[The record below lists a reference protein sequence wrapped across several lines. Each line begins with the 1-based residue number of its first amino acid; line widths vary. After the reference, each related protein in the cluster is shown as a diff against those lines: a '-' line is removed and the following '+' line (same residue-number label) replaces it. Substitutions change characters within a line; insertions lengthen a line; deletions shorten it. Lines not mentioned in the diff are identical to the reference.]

1 MNSFLVIFFSTFF
14 FLVHVETNG
23 KFRLLKI
30 QRQLNFYVF
39 YALDVQ
45 LYNMDND
52 CIRAILNK
60 IRAIIL
66 E

>member
-1 MNSFLVIFFSTFF
+1 MASFGYSKF
-14 FLVHVETNG
+14 NG
-23 KFRLLKI
+23 
-30 QRQLNFYVF
+30 NFYVF
-39 YALDVQ
+39 YALAVQ